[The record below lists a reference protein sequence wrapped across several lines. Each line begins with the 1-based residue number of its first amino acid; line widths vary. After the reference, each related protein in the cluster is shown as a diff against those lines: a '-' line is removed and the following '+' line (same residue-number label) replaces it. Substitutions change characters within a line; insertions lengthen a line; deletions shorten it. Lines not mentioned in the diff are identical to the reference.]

1 MKVIKLTENNN
12 ILTENKA
19 DEYYRKLAQ
28 KLYDE
33 HNYNFNKA
41 IAERDRRSLWGSD
54 W

>member
-1 MKVIKLTENNN
+1 MGNDMKVIKLTENNN

-33 HNYNFNKA
+33 HK
-41 IAERDRRSLWGSD
+41 ELMDKLKD
-54 W
+54 K